1 MPTLKR
7 VRANK
12 AKAGL
17 VTCLS
22 VRDFPAPQEV
32 SMWFKLFVLA
42 LFLFLVAVTVKLYRR
57 LPGPFRRAW
66 WLLGLVSLGVM
77 LLNVGWDYVIYG
89 RVEPRTA
96 FAEMCGVLVVW
107 AGL

>member
-1 MPTLKR
+1 
-7 VRANK
+7 
-12 AKAGL
+12 
-17 VTCLS
+17 
-22 VRDFPAPQEV
+22 
-32 SMWFKLFVLA
+32 MWFKLFVLA

-107 AGL
+107 AGLNAILFYRARRYFTEPAKEKPGD